1 MSLDHYVTIE
11 RKVLAQD
18 PTYGS
23 TTHTWAPLES
33 VWAEVQDM
41 LPSRSEA
48 VRSEAVR
55 QGLAQARNQTRV
67 RMRYRTD
74 VDASMRIIDGS
85 RVLQIV
91 AGPAEVGGRQAY
103 LEMVC
108 ETSST
113 PGA

>member
-1 MSLDHYVTIE
+1 MNVSLDHYVTIE

-23 TTHTWAPLES
+23 TTHTWAPLDS

-41 LPSRSEA
+41 LPS
-48 VRSEAVR
+48 RSEAVR